1 MEWLSWQ
8 TETTLLTRF
17 ALESDDDGGDGGER
31 KAMNVCVTEVVF
43 ETTNWRTGLLRRL
56 VGQSGG
62 RLWRAQRFGL
72 CLTNMTAGK
81 GHANRP
87 LYRAASIAELCEHS
101 GMH

>member
-17 ALESDDDGGDGGER
+17 ALESDDDDDDGGDGDER

-43 ETTNWRTGLLRRL
+43 ETTTNWRTRLLLRL
-56 VGQSGG
+56 VG
-62 RLWRAQRFGL
+62 RLWPTQRFGL

-87 LYRAASIAELCEHS
+87 LCLYMSEQRAKLS
-101 GMH
+101 